1 MRQKHDGC
9 MNDSPRARKVL
20 RRAAAL
26 FLLAGCAS
34 LAHAWPD
41 KTVRIIVP
49 YPPGGGTDIVARLVA
64 EKLQAAIG
72 QTVLVEN
79 RAGANGVIGS
89 EAVAR
94 APADGHTLAVVTGT
108 HVLNS
113 LMMKKLP
120 FDPIKDFAAVSILA
134 SSPMVFVGGNDQPFK
149 NVRELVAHA
158 RANPGKVAIGNSE
171 SATMLSGE
179 MFKSLA
185 KVEMTQVA
193 YKGGGLLMTDI
204 MGGHI
209 PLGVTSGLTALPHQ
223 KAGKLRVLA
232 VGSKTRTASMPEVP
246 SMTEAGV
253 AGYEATSWYAL
264 LAPAGTAK
272 DVTARIARE
281 VAKIMQDAAV
291 KARIVS
297 LGGDAMGLGNEETE
311 AFLIAER
318 TRWTKV
324 VQDAGIVPAE

>member
-1 MRQKHDGC
+1 MKFL
-9 MNDSPRARKVL
+9 PRF
-20 RRAAAL
+20 AAILLLLPAL
-26 FLLAGCAS
+26 ALAQ
-34 LAHAWPD
+34 AWPS
-41 KTVRIIVP
+41 KSVRIIVP
-49 YPPGGGTDIVARLVA
+49 YPPGGGTDIVARLMA
-64 EKLQAAIG
+64 ERMQAAIG

-113 LMMKKLP
+113 LMMKKVP
-120 FDPIKDFAAVSILA
+120 FDPVKDFVAVSILA

-149 NVRELVAHA
+149 TVRELIAHA
-158 RANPGKVAIGNSE
+158 RANPGKVAVGNSE
-171 SATMLSGE
+171 SATMLTGE

-185 KVEMTQVA
+185 KVDLTQVA

-232 VGSKTRTASMPEVP
+232 VGSKARTASMPDVP
-246 SMTEAGV
+246 SMVEAGV
-253 AGYEATSWYAL
+253 AGFEATSWYAL
-264 LAPAGTAK
+264 LAPAGTPK
-272 DVTARIARE
+272 DITARIARE
-281 VAKIMQDAAV
+281 VATIMQDAAV
-291 KARIVS
+291 KARITG
-297 LGGDAMGLGNEETE
+297 LGGDAMGLGNDDAL

-318 TRWTKV
+318 DRWTKV
-324 VQDAGIVPAE
+324 VRDAGIVPVE

>member
-1 MRQKHDGC
+1 MKIL
-9 MNDSPRARKVL
+9 PRF
-20 RRAAAL
+20 AA
-26 FLLAGCAS
+26 FLLLLPT
-34 LAHAWPD
+34 LALAQAWPS
-41 KTVRIIVP
+41 KSVRVIVP

-64 EKLQAAIG
+64 ERMQAAIG

-113 LMMKKLP
+113 LMMKKVP
-120 FDPIKDFAAVSILA
+120 FDPEKDFVAVSILA

-149 NVRELVAHA
+149 TVRELIAHA
-158 RANPGKVAIGNSE
+158 RANPGKVAVGNCE
-171 SATMLSGE
+171 SATMLTGE

-185 KVEMTQVA
+185 KVDLTQVA

-246 SMTEAGV
+246 SIAEAGV
-253 AGYEATSWYAL
+253 TGFEATSWYAL
-264 LAPAGTAK
+264 LAPAGTSK
-272 DVTARIARE
+272 DITTRIARE
-281 VAKIMQDAAV
+281 VATIMQDAGV
-291 KARIVS
+291 KARITG
-297 LGGDAMGLGNEETE
+297 LGGDAMGLGNDEAA
-311 AFLIAER
+311 AFLVAER
-318 TRWTKV
+318 DRWTKV
-324 VQDAGIVPAE
+324 VRDAGIVPVE

>member
-1 MRQKHDGC
+1 MQQPIIRTAFAVFVRC
-9 MNDSPRARKVL
+9 T
-20 RRAAAL
+20 AL
-26 FLLAGCAS
+26 VCALGAG

-79 RAGANGVIGS
+79 RAGANGIIGS

-94 APADGHTLAVVTGT
+94 SPADGHTLAVVTGT

-113 LMMKKLP
+113 LMMKKVP
-120 FDPIKDFAAVSILA
+120 FDPVKDFAAVSILA
-134 SSPMVFVGGNDQPFK
+134 SSPMVIVAGNEQPFK
-149 NVRELVAHA
+149 NIRELVTYAK
-158 RANPGKVAIGNSE
+158 ANPGKLAIGNSE

-179 MFKSLA
+179 MLKSLA
-185 KVEMTQVA
+185 KIEMTQVA

-209 PLGVTSGLTALPHQ
+209 PLGVTSGLTALPFQ
-223 KAGKLRVLA
+223 KAGKLRVLG
-232 VGSKTRTASMPEVP
+232 VGSKMRTASMPEVP
-246 SMTEAGV
+246 SVAEAGV

-264 LAPAGTAK
+264 LAPAGTPK
-272 DVTARIARE
+272 DISVRIARE
-281 VAKIMQDAAV
+281 VAKIMADAAV
-291 KARIVS
+291 KERIVS
-297 LGGDAMGLGNEETE
+297 LGGDAMGLGNDETL
-311 AFLIAER
+311 AFLVAER
-318 TRWTKV
+318 TRWSRV
-324 VQDAGIVPAE
+324 VQDAGMVPVD